1 MTLLTENFAQY
12 IPRERKS
19 VIFLVFGLIVIAA
32 IGYIASLKPFL
43 ALAIAGGLLLAIVM
57 FARPNASTLIVLF
70 ILYTNAAV
78 IAVRFHGLPYLVGV
92 AFPILLISPLGYYL
106 IFRHQ
111 KIIIDQVMVLL
122 ILFLGAQAVSAL
134 FASSTSVVSQ
144 NLMNYII
151 EGVFFYFLILN
162 TVRSVAILRQAI
174 WVMLIAGSLIAS
186 LSIYQQITQ
195 SFDNN
200 FYGFAQ
206 VSNAAFGTGVELLA
220 GEVYQ
225 PRLAGT
231 IGDQNY
237 YAQLMLMLV
246 PLGLF
251 RVWGERSKLMRLV
264 AIICTAL
271 ISLGVGLTFSRGAA
285 VGFLLMLV
293 IMTLLRYIKL
303 YQLLVIFLGL
313 FLLMRALPQYSTRL
327 ITLEEVIGALG
338 GANIRAA
345 DSSTESRVTE
355 MAAAALAF
363 ADHPLIGVGPGMF
376 KYYYPQYAEAV
387 GLRIQTTAR
396 AAHNL
401 FLDIG
406 ADTGIFGL
414 TCFLAILFVSL
425 RNLAR
430 TRRRCLQTRPDLAN
444 LATGLILA
452 IVTYLTTGLFL
463 SLAYERFF
471 WVMLALAGST
481 SYLAGISTQADP
493 DPALE
498 LRRV

>member
-1 MTLLTENFAQY
+1 
-12 IPRERKS
+12 
-19 VIFLVFGLIVIAA
+19 
-32 IGYIASLKPFL
+32 
-43 ALAIAGGLLLAIVM
+43 
-57 FARPNASTLIVLF
+57 
-70 ILYTNAAV
+70 
-78 IAVRFHGLPYLVGV
+78 
-92 AFPILLISPLGYYL
+92 
-106 IFRHQ
+106 
-111 KIIIDQVMVLL
+111 MVLL
-122 ILFLGAQAVSAL
+122 LITIGVQAVSAF

-144 NLMNYII
+144 NLINYIV
-151 EGVFFYFLILN
+151 EGVLFYFLILN
-162 TVRSVAILRQAI
+162 TIRSIAILRQAI
-174 WVMLIAGSLIAS
+174 WVVLLAGSLIAS
-186 LSIYQQITQ
+186 LSIYQQVTQ

-237 YAQLMLMLV
+237 YAQLLLMLV
-246 PLGLF
+246 PLGLA
-251 RVWGERSKLMRLV
+251 RVWGEHSKFMRLL

-293 IMTLLRYIKL
+293 LMALLRYIKL

-313 FLLMRALPQYSTRL
+313 FLLLRALPQYSARL
-327 ITLEEVIGALG
+327 ITLETVINAVSGKEGSGIL
-338 GANIRAA
+338 AA

-363 ADHPLIGVGPGMF
+363 ADHPLTGVGPGMF

-387 GLRIQTTAR
+387 GIRAQTTTR

-401 FLDIG
+401 FLDIA

-414 TCFLAILFVSL
+414 ACFLAILFLSL

-430 TRRRCLQTRPDLAN
+430 TRRRWLHTRPDLAN
-444 LATGLILA
+444 MATGFILA
-452 IVTYLTTGLFL
+452 IVTYLTTGIFL

-481 SYLAGISTQADP
+481 SYLAGISSQADP